1 MSKENTFTS
10 ILLGYKPVN
19 ILIDILKEY
28 DDKLEYQI
36 SNKIYKQLS
45 NDLYSEFITDT
56 IKLYSSKDVGIILY
70 DYRSDSVSENDKYYS
85 ENKELRKMIGN
96 EVTKIISTNIDINI
110 LKNIIQRLGGGY
122 IIYDKDRDRIIE
134 NINII
139 KTNSDSDLD
148 YIVNQLKD
156 KIDPNAKRIIN
167 VDSLIDRFVYMY
179 NNDTLI
185 TNFNKK
191 ELLINIL
198 NIIIYET
205 NNQYCEVEN
214 EIDLLEPFRDVAS
227 KILDALF
234 DKEEEKDTNENS
246 NSEN

>member
-45 NDLYSEFITDT
+45 NDLYSEFITAT

-122 IIYDKDRDRIIE
+122 II
-134 NINII
+134 
-139 KTNSDSDLD
+139 
-148 YIVNQLKD
+148 
-156 KIDPNAKRIIN
+156 
-167 VDSLIDRFVYMY
+167 
-179 NNDTLI
+179 
-185 TNFNKK
+185 
-191 ELLINIL
+191 
-198 NIIIYET
+198 
-205 NNQYCEVEN
+205 
-214 EIDLLEPFRDVAS
+214 
-227 KILDALF
+227 
-234 DKEEEKDTNENS
+234 
-246 NSEN
+246 